1 MLLGMLGHHGPSFL
15 KSHRLQQKL
24 PATADTRPPMHRSSP
39 SHKSWI
45 SNLLT
50 TSLKRVVLMK
60 IYLNC
65 RYLVMYFWKKIK
77 SHNKM
82 QQRCSQ
88 PLQASFQAPL
98 KGLRSAA
105 SISNALKITHGG
117 TGIALDV
124 ARNSRS
130 FMEEVVCPV
139 GQTSRRQI
147 LTFCVHT

>member
-1 MLLGMLGHHGPSFL
+1 MKIDHVAADAGGHHGPSFL

-39 SHKSWI
+39 SHKSWM

-60 IYLNC
+60 ILSKLQISRDVFLKENKFPQQNTTKYVLN
-65 RYLVMYFWKKIK
+65 
-77 SHNKM
+77 
-82 QQRCSQ
+82 RCKH
-88 PLQASFQAPL
+88 LFKHPL

-124 ARNSRS
+124 GKKSRS
-130 FMEEVVCPV
+130 FMEEVVVCPV
-139 GQTSRRQI
+139 GQHQ
-147 LTFCVHT
+147 